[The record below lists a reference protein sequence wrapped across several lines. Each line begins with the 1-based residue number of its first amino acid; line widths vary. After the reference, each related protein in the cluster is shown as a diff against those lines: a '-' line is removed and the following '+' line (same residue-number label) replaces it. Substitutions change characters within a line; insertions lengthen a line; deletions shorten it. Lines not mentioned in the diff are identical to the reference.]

1 MGLLY
6 ADLRALG
13 NLPTTPAGRR
23 LATSTGVG
31 LLLLA
36 LMSWWGFEA
45 ILSGPLLL
53 QMLEYGTDGDSL
65 RGLLGFSL
73 MPCPIVA
80 TWLGLAIAQRQLFD
94 PPELLLWQ
102 AAPLP
107 RWRPAVQ
114 VLLRACFLALLWAS
128 AFSLPLLATL
138 LSRTGAPF
146 AAYALVPL
154 ALLACTAPLLASLLI
169 VQIVLVRFFAGRVLR
184 LVLALLGGLAS
195 VGFSTWLL
203 IGLFTPGNERVQD
216 LAEAAAAHGRLP
228 VTIDTTA
235 SLLAGAARGQ
245 LDPAALARMLGWLLA
260 TAAAYLAAAH
270 LHPGAVEKHQLGER
284 PLLRTRRSRWPST
297 VTGTIRRKEIAQ
309 VLQQPGALIG
319 FLVFGFLVVT
329 LVRERVLVSGILSNS
344 RLPRDLAHLG
354 AMLAQW
360 FLAVLLVLYAHMG
373 RLAMWDGTQWPLYM
387 GSPTRPATILLGKL
401 QAVALFLLWP
411 LLLVAAAGSHLLGA
425 SPTTLGLFVALALAG
440 TAAALGVLAVVGT
453 WPRLMRPDDGG
464 QIVQGGRSFLAAMLL
479 VVAFETVLSPAV
491 FGWWYLTGWLMQRP
505 RVGAELLPYAP
516 WVVGAAWVFGLAIGG
531 LGFVV
536 GTRNYRRLLQPR

>member
-1 MGLLY
+1 MGLLH

-13 NLPTTPAGRR
+13 NLATTSAGRR
-23 LATSTGVG
+23 IATSTLVG
-31 LLLLA
+31 LSLLA
-36 LMSWWGFEA
+36 LMSWWGFQE

-73 MPCPIVA
+73 MPCPVVA

-102 AAPLP
+102 AAPIP

-128 AFSLPLLATL
+128 AFSVPLLASL
-138 LSRTGAPF
+138 LSRAGAPA

-154 ALLACTAPLLASLLI
+154 SLLACTAPLLASLLI
-169 VQIVLVRFFAGRVLR
+169 VQIVLVRFLAGRVLR

-235 SLLAGAARGQ
+235 SLLAAAARGR
-245 LDPAALARMLGWLLA
+245 LDLASLGRLAGWLL
-260 TAAAYLAAAH
+260 TTLLLFFAAAH
-270 LHPGAVEKHQLGER
+270 LHPGAVERHQLAER
-284 PLLRTRRSRWPST
+284 PLLRGRRSRWPST
-297 VTGTIRRKEIAQ
+297 VAGTIRRKEIAQ

-329 LVRERVLVSGILSNS
+329 LVRERVLVGGILSNT

-354 AMLAQW
+354 ALLAQW

-373 RLAMWDGTQWPLYM
+373 RLAMWDGAQWPLYM
-387 GSPTRPATILLGKL
+387 GSPTAPASILWGKL

-411 LLLVAAAGSHLLGA
+411 LLLVAAAGSHLLDA
-425 SPTTLGLFVALALAG
+425 SPTTLLLFVALALAG
-440 TAAALGVLAVVGT
+440 TMAALGVLAMVGT

-464 QIVQGGRSFLAAMLL
+464 QIVQSGRSFLAAMVL
-479 VVAFETVLSPAV
+479 VVGFEVAVSPAV
-491 FGWWYLTGWLMQRP
+491 FGWWQLTGWLMQRP
-505 RVGAELLPYAP
+505 RIGAELLPYAG
-516 WVVGAAWVFGLAIGG
+516 WVVAAAWLFGLAVGG
-531 LGFVV
+531 LGLLV
-536 GTRNYRRLLQPR
+536 GAWNYARLLRPR